1 MPLINLVRPVIPLVW
16 GIGCTNGN
24 HTMLFLPAILS
35 GVFMALNIGGNGIAK
50 SSGTPFGAGTLTITQ
65 TLLVAAVFKFSSAM
79 ISGGEVISTI
89 HKGITDLKAMDLGLM
104 QFVYIMISALLASAL
119 MLLFTPRKLAGSG
132 TRILVGAVDT
142 AMPTGR

>member
-1 MPLINLVRPVIPLVW
+1 
-16 GIGCTNGN
+16 
-24 HTMLFLPAILS
+24 
-35 GVFMALNIGGNGIAK
+35 MALNIGGNGIAK